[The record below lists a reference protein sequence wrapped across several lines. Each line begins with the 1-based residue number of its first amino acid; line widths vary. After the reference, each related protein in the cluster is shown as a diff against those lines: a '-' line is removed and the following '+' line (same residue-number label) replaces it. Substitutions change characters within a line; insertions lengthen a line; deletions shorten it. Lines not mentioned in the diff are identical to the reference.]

1 MHTWDYM
8 GLYGTVWDFVNFY
21 GILVGLMMELVGFKE
36 ILRDDYMEPCGILW
50 DSMKFHGMA
59 IHGTIW
65 IYRWDS
71 MGF

>member
-1 MHTWDYM
+1 M
-8 GLYGTVWDFVNFY
+8 GLHGTIWDCMGFCEILWDFGGMY
-21 GILVGLMMELVGFKE
+21 AGIIVGFKE
-36 ILRDDYMEPCGILW
+36 ILRDDYMGPCGILW

-59 IHGTIW
+59 THGTIW